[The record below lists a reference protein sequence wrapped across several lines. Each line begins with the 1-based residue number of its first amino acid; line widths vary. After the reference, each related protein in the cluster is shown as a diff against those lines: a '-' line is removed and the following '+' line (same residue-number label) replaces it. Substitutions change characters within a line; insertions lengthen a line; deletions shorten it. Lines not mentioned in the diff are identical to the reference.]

1 MRRQSLDALERY
13 IYLILF
19 NMYLRYDKKIK
30 WQRSFSQW
38 MREVAVNAG
47 VFELLDN
54 LAFYDFEKV
63 PTLFKTMN
71 ERWSNRSQPIPFAGE
86 FK

>member
-1 MRRQSLDALERY
+1 MLIFTNFSFLFC
-13 IYLILF
+13 ICVNILF
-19 NMYLRYDKKIK
+19 
-30 WQRSFSQW
+30 SFFLPPEMQ
-38 MREVAVNAG
+38 VAVNAG

-63 PTLFKTMN
+63 PTSFKTMN
-71 ERWSNRSQPIPFAGE
+71 ERWSHRSQPIPFAGE